1 MKKVYLLGL
10 IMVII
15 VLSSCQKLFEFSPYE
30 SNLPDG
36 YKSTTEKQLGK
47 LSIMKFKDQDT
58 IVVDLISDSHVF
70 HKELREVVN
79 RINDDRKADL
89 VMHLGDFMDG
99 GYQQEYI
106 YSHELMD
113 RLSVPW
119 LTVIGNHDCLSNGES
134 VYKAMFGYE
143 QYEFDL
149 REWHIIVWNSVVWEL
164 GDRTPDLN
172 WLERKLAAVKGQNI
186 IVATHIPSW
195 DDQLRERWGDQFENI
210 IAKYGVKIVLL
221 GHEHT
226 YSLASPF
233 ENSIPHLVV
242 GSVSNRAFVRLK
254 LAGNRYFLQQ
264 MKL

>member
-89 VMHLGDFMDG
+89 VMHLGDFTDG

-113 RLSVPW
+113 RLSV
-119 LTVIGNHDCLSNGES
+119 
-134 VYKAMFGYE
+134 
-143 QYEFDL
+143 
-149 REWHIIVWNSVVWEL
+149 L
-164 GDRTPDLN
+164 G
-172 WLERKLAAVKGQNI
+172 
-186 IVATHIPSW
+186 
-195 DDQLRERWGDQFENI
+195 
-210 IAKYGVKIVLL
+210 
-221 GHEHT
+221 
-226 YSLASPF
+226 
-233 ENSIPHLVV
+233 
-242 GSVSNRAFVRLK
+242 
-254 LAGNRYFLQQ
+254 
-264 MKL
+264 